1 MNLFQIAMKS
11 IRQRS
16 LPSLLTALS
25 VALGVMLMVAVL
37 VTSGIVDRLFRQNSI
52 GYHLIVGPK
61 GSDMQLVLS
70 TIYRVSPPIENL
82 PYYFYKELESNPYVQ
97 DAVPLAFGD
106 VSKEGSFPIVGTI
119 NRYFD
124 IAYAPGEPGQPDRKF
139 TVQPGGQRMG
149 GPRDSVIGSHVAK
162 TNGWNVGSTF
172 TMVHGG
178 AEGHVHDEKFTVVA
192 VLTPTGTANDKSVFV
207 NLDGFLAIDGH
218 DKPLAESEK
227 QLLEFYEGDDDT
239 EMRNLIKAELADIK
253 KQRAAE
259 AASGKHVHHAD
270 TPDVLKQV
278 TAVLLVMRKDV
289 YAMNLSAEMK
299 KGKKAMA
306 INPIRPMQKIKDLLV
321 GNIRKA
327 LLFLTALIIA
337 VSGVSIF
344 VSIYNSMSDRKREIA
359 VMRALGAQRTSVFGI
374 ILAESM
380 LLCLI
385 GGILGLVLGHGLVF
399 VVAPFIQAESG
410 LLINPF
416 AFEPIELVLFPV
428 LLVLASLVGFIPAM
442 TAYRTDVADALAD

>member
-82 PYYFYKELESNPYVQ
+82 PYYFYQELKNDRRVQ

-106 VSKEGSFPIVGTI
+106 VTKEGAFPIVGTI
-119 NRYFD
+119 NRYFEVP
-124 IAYAPGEPGQPDRKF
+124 YAPDRSF
-139 TVQPGGQRMG
+139 TVQEGGERMG
-149 GPRDSVIGSHVAK
+149 GKWDAVIGSHVAK
-162 TNGWNVGSTF
+162 TNNWNVGTQF

-178 AEGHVHDEKFTVVA
+178 AEGHVHDEKFTIVA
-192 VLTPTGTANDKSVFV
+192 VLSPTGTANDKSVFV

-218 DKPLAESEK
+218 DKPIEESEK

-239 EMRNLIKAELADIK
+239 DMRNLIKAELAEIK
-253 KQRAAE
+253 QQRAAE
-259 AASGKHVHHAD
+259 AAIGKHVHHAD
-270 TPDVLKQV
+270 TPDVLKEV
-278 TAVLLVMRKDV
+278 TAVLLVMRKDI

-374 ILAESM
+374 ILAESV

-385 GGILGLVLGHGLVF
+385 GGILGLVLGHGLVL
-399 VVAPFIQAESG
+399 VAAPFIQAETG

-416 AFEPIELVLFPV
+416 AFEAIELVLFPV
-428 LLVLASLVGFIPAM
+428 LLVLASLVGFVPAM
-442 TAYRTDVADALAD
+442 TAYRTDVADALAN